1 MVDCGLQ
8 SICQNSTNSHD
19 TNTNPITPYMDLW
32 EELEF
37 CELQMYPN
45 VLLKKLCLLKFH
57 FGLIEWKTHTI
68 MQRKAHTK
76 QQINVNLKVLK
87 SSLCIPGKLA
97 QSTCNAYIL
106 LIMGCIIIPRIALNK
121 APATRLK
128 LKAALRLGPGDPFS
142 YPNGL
147 CRFPWHVCPVPVW
160 ISIFAQRYVQSGL
173 VRNLL
178 NSKFVV
184 FAWIFAILTMAWHWS
199 LHHEKA
205 CCYVWLSKSQSD
217 WQAQSTGTCFFS
229 MENAH
234 MLNPLVNT
242 DHDWL
247 QCLYISK
254 VYNLTPIYWLSVMH
268 FSMRI
273 CTNRVGAT
281 PIAAR
286 FS

>member
-1 MVDCGLQ
+1 
-8 SICQNSTNSHD
+8 
-19 TNTNPITPYMDLW
+19 
-32 EELEF
+32 
-37 CELQMYPN
+37 
-45 VLLKKLCLLKFH
+45 
-57 FGLIEWKTHTI
+57 
-68 MQRKAHTK
+68 MQRKVHTK

-87 SSLCIPGKLA
+87 SSLCTTGQLA
-97 QSTCNAYIL
+97 QPTCNAYIL
-106 LIMGCIIIPRIALNK
+106 LIMGLLWTKLRPQDSNSRLHCGRGLEIHFHIQTVCVGFRDMCALFQS
-121 APATRLK
+121 L
-128 LKAALRLGPGDPFS
+128 
-142 YPNGL
+142 
-147 CRFPWHVCPVPVW
+147 WV
-160 ISIFAQRYVQSGL
+160 SIFAQRYVQSGL

-184 FAWIFAILTMAWHWS
+184 FSWIFAILTMAWHWS
-199 LHHEKA
+199 LRHGKA
-205 CCYVWLSKSQSD
+205 YCYVWLSKSQSD

-234 MLNPLVNT
+234 MLHPLVNM